1 MVLTVVLEMKMHNRN
16 IPFVMAKAR
25 PGALPIPQK
34 NSLNAFTKPEVFEKW
49 AEEVAQI
56 RAATTS
62 ETGISTNIIEMYDS
76 IGYDW
81 WTDGGITAKSV
92 NNQLRDLRGQNVEVR
107 INSPGGDMFE
117 GIAIY
122 NVLRE
127 HDGEITV
134 KVMGMA
140 ASAASIIAMAGDTI
154 QIGAASFVMIHNCW
168 VMAVGNQHDMRETA
182 EWLAPFDQAMAD
194 VYAARTSQDV
204 KAVKDWMDSETFMS
218 GTTAIERGFADE
230 LLPADSVVEDAHA
243 RAQAKEVHSVRA
255 MEMSLMASGQS
266 RSQAR
271 AHINKIK
278 GKPDAAQS
286 GTQDAADTDWMQAAD
301 AMLQNLKK

>member
-1 MVLTVVLEMKMHNRN
+1 MHKLN
-16 IPFVMAKAR
+16 IQFVNAKAR
-25 PGALPIPQK
+25 PDALPIPQR
-34 NSLNAFTKPEVFEKW
+34 NSLKAFTKPEVFEKW
-49 AEEVAQI
+49 ADEVSQLRASDEAQ
-56 RAATTS
+56 
-62 ETGISTNIIEMYDS
+62 GNVIEMYDN

-81 WTDGGITAKSV
+81 WTGGGITAKSV
-92 NNQLRDLRGQNVEVR
+92 SDQLRKMRGQDVEIR

-127 HDGEITV
+127 HDGEISV
-134 KVMGMA
+134 KIMGMA

-154 QIGAASFVMIHNCW
+154 KIGSASFIMIHNCW
-168 VMAVGNQHDMRETA
+168 VIAVGNQHDMRETA

-194 VYAARTSQDV
+194 VYAARTAQDINDIV
-204 KAVKDWMDSETFMS
+204 KWMDSETYMS

-230 LLPADSVVEDAHA
+230 LLSSDSMVEDDDA

>member
-1 MVLTVVLEMKMHNRN
+1 MMHKHKFH
-16 IPFVMAKAR
+16 FVNAKAR
-25 PGALPIPQK
+25 PDALPIPQK
-34 NSLNAFTKPEVFEKW
+34 NSLKAFTKPEVFEKW
-49 AEEVAQI
+49 ADEVSQL
-56 RAATTS
+56 RAS
-62 ETGISTNIIEMYDS
+62 GEGQGNIIEMYDN

-92 NNQLRDLRGQNVEVR
+92 SDQLRRMRGQDVEIR

-127 HDGEITV
+127 HDGEILV
-134 KVMGMA
+134 KIMGMA

-154 QIGAASFVMIHNCW
+154 KIGAASFIMIHNCW
-168 VMAVGNQHDMRETA
+168 VIALGNRHELRETA
-182 EWLAPFDQAMAD
+182 DWLAPFDQAMAD
-194 VYAARTSQDV
+194 VYAARTNQDV
-204 KAVKDWMDSETFMS
+204 QDIVKWMDSETYMS

-230 LLPADSVVEDAHA
+230 LLASESVMEDDEA

-278 GKPDAAQS
+278 GKPDAARS
-286 GTQDAADTDWMQAAD
+286 GTQDAADSDWTQALTGL
-301 AMLQNLKK
+301 LQNLKK